1 MRSKLSD
8 LKSLYTTLGGEST
21 DVLNANSE
29 IAVLNGI
36 LALGSVDSC
45 QFIPDAIKA
54 IADNFALIDP
64 SPAATLIE
72 KTVTANGTY
81 NATSDSA
88 NGYSQVNVAVP
99 APSAFSVNM
108 TATQIDQSGASITTD
123 KTFAQTLQALNNDEN
138 VSLTVTFNASE
149 TEYVYE
155 NVCCGIAHS
164 ATNPDNT
171 YIYAVVELVGGEVMT
186 IIWLQDDNTAA
197 LGTSSD
203 TQLVIGQ

>member
-36 LALGSVDSC
+36 LALGSVDSSK
-45 QFIPDAIKA
+45 FIPDAIKA

-81 NATSDSA
+81 SATSDSA

-99 APSAFSVNM
+99 SADLMEKTIENILPPGVYPEQYDPAEDEADGYSLVTLTAPSAEEIAAEWIKIDLTVNVSNKTVTIDSTSEEL
-108 TATQIDQSGASITTD
+108 TAAFETKQTDEPRFYVNITT
-123 KTFAQTLQALNNDEN
+123 
-138 VSLTVTFNASE
+138 
-149 TEYVYE
+149 
-155 NVCCGIAHS
+155 
-164 ATNPDNT
+164 
-171 YIYAVVELVGGEVMT
+171 
-186 IIWLQDDNTAA
+186 II
-197 LGTSSD
+197 
-203 TQLVIGQ
+203 